1 MLHLRAL
8 GDSATDSSSRDLV
21 VDDVKAGYLI
31 PPRRSLTRPGRVTVI
46 AAQALTPA
54 AHGATTDVVQYELS
68 LCPRPRSSDKGQDA
82 GNPDMLEKQ

>member
-1 MLHLRAL
+1 M
-8 GDSATDSSSRDLV
+8 
-21 VDDVKAGYLI
+21 
-31 PPRRSLTRPGRVTVI
+31 VI